1 MDMEEEESRIDL
13 SSLTVVDDDDADEI
27 TTENDSEDEYDT
39 STDEDESSTEEED
52 DGDGDAGPP
61 IHFAEDLASPPGSI
75 LLDIRGYIDVR
86 TNATTA
92 NACLSTG
99 RRAIRVTFWAARP
112 PRVSCFTIHCDGVKP
127 NQFPSFPLVLAAAD
141 DLVLL
146 RVAINPSENPFSTR
160 FIIEYYIYQAAGATP
175 TLRLLTVPCHL
186 SYAGILRLR
195 DGDDGEFLVASIQ
208 VVEGANGKQFDL
220 HLFDSRTWTW
230 TTRLMRVDKPERY
243 ARAGFRPTKML
254 TVGGERGLMAWVD
267 LWHGMLFC
275 DLLAVHDDDAMLRY
289 IPLPSSPSTKREGS
303 PSDVRDIAIVQG
315 RIKFFEMRFKVKQRA
330 ITSTTTLVTRYWKAT
345 TWQMTDPWHNWR
357 NDCGLNIFKM
367 PVDKTHPELPP
378 RLHDMGKLHGDQP
391 ALSLHEKDVVYI
403 MAKAKGSDRRA
414 WMLAVDVRKK
424 TLREVVAFDAGRAYN
439 FTYLQSRISNY
450 LRIQSSTR

>member
-1 MDMEEEESRIDL
+1 MEEEDSRIDL
-13 SSLTVVDDDDADEI
+13 SSLTVIDADADET
-27 TTENDSEDEYDT
+27 TTEHDSADEYDT
-39 STDEDESSTEEED
+39 STDEDKYDISSY
-52 DGDGDAGPP
+52 ASPP
-61 IHFAEDLASPPGSI
+61 IHFAEDLASPPESI

-127 NQFPSFPLVLAAAD
+127 NQFRSFPMVLAAAD

-146 RVAINPSENPFSTR
+146 RVAINPSQNPISTR
-160 FIIEYYIYQAAGATP
+160 FIIDYYIYQAAGATP

-186 SYAGILRLR
+186 SYAGILRLHG
-195 DGDDGEFLVASIQ
+195 GDDGEFLVASIEA
-208 VVEGANGKQFDL
+208 VEGANGKQFH

-230 TTRLMRVDKPERY
+230 TSRLMRVDKPDMC
-243 ARAGFRPTKML
+243 ALAGFRPTKVL
-254 TVGGERGLMAWVD
+254 TIGGERGSMAWVD

-275 DLLAVHDDDAMLRY
+275 DLLAVHDDDAMLHY

-303 PSDVRDIAIVQG
+303 PSDVRDIAVVHG
-315 RIKFFEMRFKVKQRA
+315 RIKFFDMRFNVKQHT

-345 TWQMTDPWHNWR
+345 TWEMTDPWHNWR
-357 NDCGLNIFKM
+357 KDCGLDIFKV

-378 RLHDMGKLHGDQP
+378 WLHDMGKLHGDQP
-391 ALSLHEKDVVYI
+391 ALSLHEEDVVYI

-424 TLREVVAFDAGRAYN
+424 TLREVAAFDAGRAYN

-450 LRIQSSTR
+450 LRNQSSPM